1 MSPPRVAIIGAGPTG
16 CTLGRL
22 LYLNNIPFTVFEGE
36 VSASIRSQGSTL
48 DLHPPALEALQHCRL
63 YEKFRKYARYDGEAK
78 VIADKHYNVLVKQA
92 GNTEEKSQGRP
103 EIDRPQLR
111 RILFE
116 SLPADAIV
124 WSHRLRS
131 VDDDGSLHF
140 DHGVKKG
147 FDLIVGAD
155 GAWSRVRAKLTD
167 VKPFYS
173 GLGGISL
180 TISDPENR
188 FSDLYKQVNRG
199 SLFCFS
205 GGKGLQPQQLGEGS
219 IHMYTWSRRQENWM
233 ATCGFDPWDS
243 TAARK
248 HPAEIFADWHPQ
260 LRKFTQVAN
269 ENSLE
274 PRNLYMLPVGHR
286 WQHRKG
292 FTLIGDSAHLISL
305 HSVVTPERASSLSAA
320 VDLSFVSQKKT
331 SCYCRRILTLSK
343 MTPFAG
349 EGVNLAIVDALR
361 LAQAVVAR
369 NGASLDER
377 VKQFE
382 KEMFDRTAPVQ
393 RETKRNLD
401 GLFSEDRRKFEQTIL
416 DLMAEAPQEI
426 PA

>member
-63 YEKFRKYARYDGEAK
+63 YEKFRKYARYDGEAE

-274 PRNLYMLPVGHR
+274 PRNLYMLP
-286 WQHRKG
+286 
-292 FTLIGDSAHLISL
+292 
-305 HSVVTPERASSLSAA
+305 
-320 VDLSFVSQKKT
+320 
-331 SCYCRRILTLSK
+331 